1 MMFKYS
7 FNLEVI
13 NTLLEVVVNDILEEG
28 YRTKD
33 IMSKGG
39 NEIGCAA
46 MGDRVAEELEK
57 QLG

>member
-7 FNLEVI
+7 FNLEFV
-13 NTLLEVVVNDILEEG
+13 NTVLEKVVDDVLAQG
-28 YRTKD
+28 YRTGD

-39 NEIGCAA
+39 KEVGCAA

-57 QLG
+57 QL